1 MFLRVVSVLFM
12 VAVFAPLSAQAQAM
26 RSLEA
31 AVRDGARHLQDRIPS
46 GTRVAIVAVQG
57 EDHDVG
63 EFVLRKLGE
72 ALVNANRFIVVERD
86 SAALAAIDQE
96 MDRHLNFYVSQETE
110 LSIGRQLGAEVIISG
125 SMARAGQNWRLEV
138 NAVTVETAQRVVQ
151 WSVANIR
158 PDPAWDAGV
167 RPPVAAQPP
176 FSEPGFVE
184 RAFTNS
190 PPAAPPITGRPPH
203 RGRPPVDV
211 DDTYGDNRRETR

>member
-12 VAVFAPLSAQAQAM
+12 AAVFFAPLSAQAQVT
-26 RSLEA
+26 RTLDA
-31 AVRDGARHLQDRIPS
+31 AVRDGARHLQDRIPI

-57 EDHDVG
+57 EDQDIG
-63 EFVLRKLGE
+63 ELVVRKLGE
-72 ALVNANRFIVVERD
+72 VLVNANRFIVVERD
-86 SAALAAIDQE
+86 SAALTAIDQE

-151 WSVANIR
+151 WSAANIR
-158 PDPAWDAGV
+158 PDPVWDAGV

-176 FSEPGFVE
+176 LAEPGFVE
-184 RAFTNS
+184 RPLTSS
-190 PPAAPPITGRPPH
+190 PPAVAPPPIGGRPPH
-203 RGRPPVDV
+203 RGRPPVDA
-211 DDTYGDNRRETR
+211 YGEQ